1 MCESKRFPERS
12 RLYRWVAIPA
22 RTIAE
27 AVITTLIFGGAI
39 LAVVGVL
46 MFLLSLIVKVL

>member
-12 RLYRWVAIPA
+12 RLYRSVAIPA

-27 AVITTLIFGGAI
+27 AVLTTLIFSGAI
-39 LAVVGVL
+39 LAITGVL
-46 MFLLSLIVKVL
+46 KFLLSLIVKVL